1 MARSIRPSRRHF
13 AAVRERPLPRR
24 PDRFEQGL
32 AQRGE
37 SVELQAPQGFG
48 EHLRPDAADPRAVG
62 ACRAR
67 GADQRARAGLLE
79 ATAALVIGL
88 WRGGADAQ
96 AILPP
101 LAYAQGG

>member
-1 MARSIRPSRRHF
+1 M
-13 AAVRERPLPRR
+13 
-24 PDRFEQGL
+24 
-32 AQRGE
+32 
-37 SVELQAPQGFG
+37 
-48 EHLRPDAADPRAVG
+48 G